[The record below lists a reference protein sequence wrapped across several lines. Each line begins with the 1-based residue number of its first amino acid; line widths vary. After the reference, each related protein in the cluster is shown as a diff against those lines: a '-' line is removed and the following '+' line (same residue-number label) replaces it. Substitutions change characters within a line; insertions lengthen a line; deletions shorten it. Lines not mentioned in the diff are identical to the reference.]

1 MRVGVLE
8 QLGSNRRM
16 MHFLTSIG
24 VFAVLQILL
33 DFSSANALA
42 LEPPTSLSGQSNT
55 TLDAPAAF
63 KVSISSDSAHPI
75 DSTAFYM
82 NGIELFYRLSAYN
95 LAQTWGSLTV
105 AMERYDLEIR
115 FETPSPSKLSMTSQH
130 IIWGLSYVAFSMAV
144 TGKYEALTA
153 TLKWDGQLIGSMLVN
168 KTGQAVQG
176 GGLQLVQS
184 GGLQNGTTSNV
195 STLLPSA
202 TWLEADKE
210 DVEISYVYS
219 IHPIEKNDIFL
230 TTLRALGDAIEHG
243 VDSVCASQL
252 TYGIRKCVWV
262 LNSER
267 GPDGGYVLRYRHA
280 ILAIR
285 KVINQMVSDDRFTGI
300 LVTVSLN
307 TIAAANGGFQR
318 LRTISSAADQ

>member
-1 MRVGVLE
+1 MRLP
-8 QLGSNRRM
+8 N
-16 MHFLTSIG
+16 SIG

-33 DFSSANALA
+33 GFSSANALG
-42 LEPPTSLSGQSNT
+42 LKFPTSLDGQLNT
-55 TLDAPAAF
+55 TLNVPAAF

-95 LAQTWGSLTV
+95 LAQTWSTLSV
-105 AMERYDLEIR
+105 NVERYGLEIR
-115 FETPSPSKLSMTSQH
+115 LETPSPAKLTMTSQH

-144 TGKYEALTA
+144 TGQYEALTA
-153 TLKWDGQLIGSMLVN
+153 TLKWDGQLIGSMMVN
-168 KTGQAVQG
+168 KTAQLAQG
-176 GGLQLVQS
+176 GGVQLVQS
-184 GGLQNGTTSNV
+184 GSLRNGTTSNV
-195 STLLPSA
+195 SSLLPSA

-210 DVEISYVYS
+210 DVEISYIYS
-219 IHPIEKNDIFL
+219 IHPIDKNDIFL

-243 VDSVCASQL
+243 VDSICISQL
-252 TYGIRKCVWV
+252 TNGIRKCVWV

-267 GPDGGYVLRYRHA
+267 GPDGQYVLKYRHT

-300 LVTVSLN
+300 LISVALN
-307 TIAAANGGFQR
+307 TIAAGNGGFQR
-318 LRTISSAADQ
+318 LKTMSSAADQ